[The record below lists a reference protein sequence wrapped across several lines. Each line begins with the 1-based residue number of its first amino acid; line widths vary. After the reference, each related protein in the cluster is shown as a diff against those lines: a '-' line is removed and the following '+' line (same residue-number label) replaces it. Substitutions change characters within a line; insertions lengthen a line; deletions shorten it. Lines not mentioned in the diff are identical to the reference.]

1 MKKRLLTT
9 PEMIFLIS
17 TRAALAAGI
26 ALLVS
31 PRLNRSAR
39 RAAGVALLG
48 IGGITTMP
56 AARILRRRPSLRER
70 LKLVG

>member
-31 PRLNRSAR
+31 QRLNRSAR
-39 RAAGVALLG
+39 RAAGMALLG
-48 IGGITTMP
+48 IGGITTIP
-56 AARILRRRPSLRER
+56 AARILLRRPSLRER
-70 LKLVG
+70 LRVAG

>member
-1 MKKRLLTT
+1 MKKRSITT

-31 PRLNRSAR
+31 PRLKHSAR
-39 RAAGVALLG
+39 RAAGLTLLG
-48 IGGITTMP
+48 IGGITTIP
-56 AARILRRRPSLRER
+56 AARIFRRRRSLLDR
-70 LKLVG
+70 LRMAA